1 MKEINLHGF
10 TKQTHKH
17 RSMSQDKGKQN
28 YLDFDNIHLS
38 FFLFFKYLKKLFVKT
53 KYVMDSLGNK
63 NIDHGKI
70 F

>member
-1 MKEINLHGF
+1 MRTKNQYSAISGVNFFHLCLIDKNEQFSLKEINLHGF
-10 TKQTHKH
+10 TKQTHKD

-38 FFLFFKYLKKLFVKT
+38 FFF
-53 KYVMDSLGNK
+53 
-63 NIDHGKI
+63 I